1 MILFAVGALLVW
13 LGLAFGIWVT
23 ILAAFPLILAL
34 IVEWAIR
41 RGKA

>member
-1 MILFAVGALLVW
+1 MLLFVVGALLVW

-23 ILAAFPLILAL
+23 ILAAFPLALAV

-41 RGKA
+41 RRTA